1 MAAVSSVWGV
11 NGALYGSCEL
21 SVESMEH
28 YMAAVELLWS
38 TIWQQRAQYGVA
50 MDHYMAAVSSVWGDN
65 GALYGSCLL
74 SVGRQWITVWQLRA
88 QCGA

>member
-1 MAAVSSVWGV
+1 MEHYMAAVSSVWDV

-21 SVESMEH
+21 SVGRE
-28 YMAAVELLWS
+28 WS
-38 TIWQQRAQYGVA
+38 TIWQLRAQYGVA

-65 GALYGSCLL
+65 GALYGSCQL
-74 SVGRQWITVWQLRA
+74 SVGRIWITVWQLRA